1 MNDARLRRRVAGV
14 LVLVGALALPTLA
27 AGQVVLDVYLG
38 PVSPPG
44 QQTGSIRDQIALLA
58 KIPPGKR
65 DQGLLENLLPHS
77 AAPKFA
83 EMIAAG
89 GGLAAELAELD
100 ARRLNKMLANAPG
113 TNGTALLSKAVA
125 PAVLAAAVEYGSIL
139 QQTSGTTTTLRGNL
153 LGTGR
158 LLFGSQQF
166 PICPIDGNCSSL
178 AQALRAISGTV
189 AFETVK
195 TPTTTTPV
203 AAGGTVTTAQLLG
216 DDYRVTSWGVRLDL
230 NSKDDLQSPE
240 LTKKW
245 LEVHQNLQSSP
256 SVKLLSQAGVDVVQQ
271 FVKLPSYGE
280 WRNVTLSKLQAAP
293 DERAMREVLETQLTE
308 LVGTMSESDLGFGA
322 SLAALVRANVQFV
335 DTRDALLRELQTNR
349 FTLEYTNS
357 RPLDTPSTSNVRL
370 IYSHQPTA
378 GPSIFTINLAATM
391 YDTKPDVPDASR
403 FRDMQFAG
411 QVDRPLG
418 TFGSLGNG
426 ILSLAGYYQWMKEDA
441 VVKLGPGNVA
451 PNTSIPLADDAA
463 SVLGTKGHIGV
474 AQLRFSLSLN
484 RVVRVPLSVT
494 WASRRELIKEE
505 DVRGQIGLTL
515 DLDQVLR

>member
-1 MNDARLRRRVAGV
+1 
-14 LVLVGALALPTLA
+14 
-27 AGQVVLDVYLG
+27 
-38 PVSPPG
+38 
-44 QQTGSIRDQIALLA
+44 
-58 KIPPGKR
+58 
-65 DQGLLENLLPHS
+65 
-77 AAPKFA
+77 
-83 EMIAAG
+83 
-89 GGLAAELAELD
+89 
-100 ARRLNKMLANAPG
+100 
-113 TNGTALLSKAVA
+113 
-125 PAVLAAAVEYGSIL
+125 
-139 QQTSGTTTTLRGNL
+139 
-153 LGTGR
+153 
-158 LLFGSQQF
+158 
-166 PICPIDGNCSSL
+166 
-178 AQALRAISGTV
+178 
-189 AFETVK
+189 
-195 TPTTTTPV
+195 
-203 AAGGTVTTAQLLG
+203 LLG
-216 DDYRVTSWGVRLDL
+216 DDYRITSWGVRFDL

-245 LEVHQNLQSSP
+245 LEVHQKLQSAP
-256 SVKLLSQAGVDVVQQ
+256 AVKLLSQAGVDVVQQ
-271 FVKLPSYGE
+271 FVQLPSYGE

-322 SLAALVRANVQFV
+322 SLAALVRANVQFIE
-335 DTRDALLRELQTNR
+335 TRDALLRELQTNR

-378 GPSIFTINLAATM
+378 GPSIFTINLAATV

-403 FRDMQFAG
+403 FRDVQFAG

-515 DLDQVLR
+515 DLDQALR